1 MATASTLH
9 RYLLIIEKMRR
20 QNGATL
26 KEFSEY
32 LLRHDLEK
40 SERTI
45 SRDIEYMRHEFGLDI
60 ICEAGSN
67 KYQFK
72 ESNDFEVEAFLN
84 FIQLVQMAGI
94 SINGKQGMKELMD
107 FVQFETNQN
116 LSGITYLKDLLYA
129 IKHKR
134 LITFIHTNFHTEK
147 QNSYTIKPV
156 LLKQY
161 QNRWYI
167 IGVTASE
174 EFRTFGCDRISD
186 LVLET
191 TTFKNINNKAIRK
204 NFEQIIGLN
213 YSNGEVQ
220 KVELELTALQAKYAA
235 TAPFHSSQYVIK
247 ETKNKTI
254 IGLHLI
260 PNYELIQKILML
272 GDQVKVISPES
283 LKNEVKGII
292 GSMMDNYK
300 K

>member
-20 QNGATL
+20 QKGCTL
-26 KEFSEY
+26 KEFTQY
-32 LLRHDLEK
+32 LDNHDLGV

-60 ICEAGSN
+60 ICEPGTN
-67 KYQFK
+67 KYLFK
-72 ESNDFEVEAFLN
+72 ETKDIEVEAFLN
-84 FIQLVQMAGI
+84 FIQLVQLAGI
-94 SINGKQGMKELMD
+94 SINGKQGVKDLVN
-107 FVQFETNQN
+107 FIQFDTNQKF
-116 LSGITYLKDLLYA
+116 SGLAYLKDLLYA

-134 LITFIHTNFHTEK
+134 QITFIHTNYHTER
-147 QNSYTIKPV
+147 QNTYTIKPV

-167 IGVTASE
+167 IGVIDNN
-174 EFRTFGCDRISD
+174 EFRTFGCDRITD
-186 LVLET
+186 LVIET
-191 TTFKNINNKAIRK
+191 TTFKAINNKEIK
-204 NFEQIIGLN
+204 SNFDQIIGLN
-213 YSNGEVQ
+213 YSNGKVQ
-220 KVELELTALQAKYAA
+220 KIKLELTPVQAKYVIAS
-235 TAPFHSSQYVIK
+235 PLHSSQYIIE
-247 ETKNKTI
+247 ETEVKTI
-254 IGLHLI
+254 IALDLI

-283 LKNEVKGII
+283 LKNEVKGMI